1 MTLPYKGTA
10 RIPGPLGGTSNSG
23 RGRAPGPVGG
33 VLWDKKTNTPPQAA
47 VKAAA
52 KKTGMPAPT
61 SDQDSRD
68 VHVVPWPLFGPKSPA
83 VEDIQQ
89 APGLAN
95 CPVASILA
103 ALAFT
108 AGGRN
113 YLHKLV
119 SETAAAAITDLSSL
133 KSSQL
138 ANPPASMTVSSSR
151 YFTVKLP
158 GGRDVEVSDVLYTND
173 ADRNWSVFYL
183 RDPRERALW
192 GPVIEKALAVRL
204 GGYENFDALNLS
216 ANDFF
221 EKITGAKPGGFPIK
235 ADTPLS
241 EIIDAA
247 KAATRVSTIG
257 ASKPDSSDVK
267 VVSEFHGHAMLGM
280 EGAKIRLYDPAKAKV
295 LTISPADFK
304 HDFQA
309 ILFWK

>member
-1 MTLPYKGTA
+1 MRPE
-10 RIPGPLGGTSNSG
+10 I
-23 RGRAPGPVGG
+23 
-33 VLWDKKTNTPPQAA
+33 
-47 VKAAA
+47 
-52 KKTGMPAPT
+52 
-61 SDQDSRD
+61 SR
-68 VHVVPWPLFGPKSPA
+68 A

-89 APGLAN
+89 APGIAN

-108 AGGRN
+108 VSGRN
-113 YLHKLV
+113 YLQKLV
-119 SETAAAAITDLSSL
+119 TETVAPTITDLSAL

-138 ANPPASMTVSSSR
+138 VNPPANMQVSSSR

-158 GGRDVEVSDVLYTND
+158 GGSDVEVSDVLYTND

-183 RDPRERALW
+183 RDPREQALW
-192 GPVIEKALAVRL
+192 GPIIEKALAVRL

-221 EKITGAKPGGFPIK
+221 EKITGAKPGGFSIK

-241 EIIDAA
+241 DIINAA
-247 KAATRVSTIG
+247 KAATSVSTIG
-257 ASKPDSSDVK
+257 ASKPDSKDVK
-267 VVSEFHGHAMLGM
+267 IVSEFHGHAMLGM
-280 EGAKIRLYDPAKAKV
+280 DGAKIKLYDPAKAKV